1 MNPPLDQHFDVRTA
15 LVIWL
20 LVQFSFGVLELIMAS
35 TRRDTPLL
43 LMTSLSALITGVSTL
58 LLALRGLIPD
68 ALSIGVA
75 NGLYWLGLSMLWTG
89 MRLFSRRPVHLWL
102 IWLPALA
109 IALAFTF
116 VPAIAGDFRIR
127 VQISCYSLALITI
140 VTALDLIGDQRREPL
155 VARRIVLLAVLVST
169 FALLG
174 QGVLASVVGPSAT
187 SLQGVPRVQQASAIL
202 LVVVTMLW
210 HIGLLLMISER
221 LQNRLL
227 LLAERDGLTG
237 VLNRAGF
244 ERLGQRQV
252 ERCHRSGS
260 ASTVLMMD
268 LDYFKQ
274 VNDRYGHDI
283 GDQMLRL
290 FVQTVRG
297 LLRPGDLFGRYGGE
311 EFCVLLPATVAA
323 DAVVIGERLREC
335 FERVSLPVDQ
345 ERSLSTTVT
354 IGVYTV
360 PGHDRS
366 LASAMKIADAALYV
380 GKRRGRNCVVLA

>member
-1 MNPPLDQHFDVRTA
+1 MN
-15 LVIWL
+15 
-20 LVQFSFGVLELIMAS
+20 
-35 TRRDTPLL
+35 
-43 LMTSLSALITGVSTL
+43 
-58 LLALRGLIPD
+58 
-68 ALSIGVA
+68 
-75 NGLYWLGLSMLWTG
+75 
-89 MRLFSRRPVHLWL
+89 
-102 IWLPALA
+102 
-109 IALAFTF
+109 
-116 VPAIAGDFRIR
+116 
-127 VQISCYSLALITI
+127 SLALITG

-155 VARRIVLLAVLVST
+155 VARHIVLLAVLVST

-187 SLQGVPRVQQASAIL
+187 SLRGVPRVQQASAIL

-274 VNDRYGHDI
+274 VNDRYGHLSGDACLRHAAQRIQHRIEIVDI
-283 GDQMLRL
+283 DA
-290 FVQTVRG
+290 
-297 LLRPGDLFGRYGGE
+297 
-311 EFCVLLPATVAA
+311 PATPSRRKASRA
-323 DAVVIGERLREC
+323 PRTSRAVGASMASGSAHRQPGSVPSMIC
-335 FERVSLPVDQ
+335 
-345 ERSLSTTVT
+345 TTF
-354 IGVYTV
+354 
-360 PGHDRS
+360 
-366 LASAMKIADAALYV
+366 ASRK
-380 GKRRGRNCVVLA
+380 